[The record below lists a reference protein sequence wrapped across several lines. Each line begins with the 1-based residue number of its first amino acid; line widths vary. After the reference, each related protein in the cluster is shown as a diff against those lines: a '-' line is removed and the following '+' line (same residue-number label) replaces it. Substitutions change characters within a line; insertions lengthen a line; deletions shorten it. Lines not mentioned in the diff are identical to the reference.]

1 MTRTP
6 RRLILIT
13 GPSGAGRTT
22 ATNALEDLGY
32 ETINNIPLSVVPKV
46 VDGQLKKSLVL
57 GIDIRSRDFSIP
69 AFLDLIGGLR
79 QRVLPRPEILFLDC
93 RREILQRRF
102 SETRRRHPLAVD
114 CSLSDAINQEH
125 ILLAPMRNAADFV
138 LDSSDLNPHDLEKQI
153 YNWLATSEAMRLT
166 LSLQS
171 FSYKKGLPR
180 DLDMA
185 LDCRFLKNPHWESVL
200 RPLDGLET
208 AISDYVQ
215 NDLWYQGFFE
225 RSLDLIQFLLPAY
238 QDEGKS
244 HFAVGLGC
252 TGERH
257 RSVSVAESLA
267 QALAQWGGPVSI
279 RQWELNQSEDT

>member
-13 GPSGAGRTT
+13 GPSGAGLTT

-32 ETINNIPLSVVPKV
+32 ETIDNIPLSVVPKV
-46 VDGQLKKSLVL
+46 VDGQLKRSLVQE
-57 GIDIRSRDFSIP
+57 IDTQTRDFSIL
-69 AFLDLIGGLR
+69 ASLDLISGLR

-93 RREILQRRF
+93 RREILQRRY

-114 CSLSDAINQEH
+114 NSPSDAIEQEH
-125 ILLAPMRNAADFV
+125 ILLAPIRDAADFV
-138 LDSSDLNPHDLEKQI
+138 LDSSDLTPHDLEKHI
-153 YNWLATSEAMRLT
+153 YNWLATSEAMPLT

-180 DLDMA
+180 DLDMVM
-185 LDCRFLKNPHWESVL
+185 DCRFLKNPHWESAL
-200 RPLDGLET
+200 RPLEGLET

-215 NDLWYQGFFE
+215 SDLRYQGFFD
-225 RSLDLIQFLLPAY
+225 RGLSLIQSLLPAY

-252 TGERH
+252 TGGRH
-257 RSVSVAESLA
+257 RSVPVAESLA

>member
-13 GPSGAGRTT
+13 GTSGACRTT

-57 GIDIRSRDFSIP
+57 GIDTRTRDFSIP

-114 CSLSDAINQEH
+114 CSPSDAIDQEH
-125 ILLAPMRNAADFV
+125 ILLAPIRDAADFV
-138 LDSSDLNPHDLEKQI
+138 LDSSDLTPHDLEKHI
-153 YNWLATSEAMRLT
+153 YNWLATSEAMPLT

-180 DLDMA
+180 DLDMVM
-185 LDCRFLKNPHWESVL
+185 DCRFLKNPHWESAL
-200 RPLDGLET
+200 RPLEGLET

-215 NDLWYQGFFE
+215 SDLRYQGFFD

-279 RQWELNQSEDT
+279 RHRKLDQSEGT

>member
-1 MTRTP
+1 
-6 RRLILIT
+6 
-13 GPSGAGRTT
+13 
-22 ATNALEDLGY
+22 LGY
-32 ETINNIPLSVVPKV
+32 ETIDNIPLSVVPKD

-57 GIDIRSRDFSIP
+57 GIDTRTCDFSIS
-69 AFLDLIGGLR
+69 AILDLIGGLCHR
-79 QRVLPRPEILFLDC
+79 ALPRPEILFLDC
-93 RREILQRRF
+93 RKEILQRRF
-102 SETRRRHPLAVD
+102 SETCRRLPLAVD
-114 CSLSDAINQEH
+114 CSPSDAIDQEQ
-125 ILLAPMRNAADFV
+125 ILLAPMRDAADFV
-138 LDSSDLNPHDLEKQI
+138 LDSSDLTPHDLKKQI
-153 YNWLATSEAMRLT
+153 YNWFATSEAVPLT

-171 FSYKKGLPR
+171 VSYKKGLPR
-180 DLDMA
+180 DLDMV
-185 LDCRFLKNPHWESVL
+185 LDCRFLKNPHWESAP

-215 NDLWYQGFFE
+215 SDLRYQGLFD

-252 TGERH
+252 TGGRH

-279 RQWELNQSEDT
+279 RHRELYQSEGT

>member
-1 MTRTP
+1 MTRIP
-6 RRLILIT
+6 RRLIVIT

-32 ETINNIPLSVVPKV
+32 ETIDNIPLSVVPKV

-57 GIDIRSRDFSIP
+57 GIDTRTRDFSIS

-79 QRVLPRPEILFLDC
+79 QRALPRPEILFLDC
-93 RREILQRRF
+93 RKEILQRRF

-114 CSLSDAINQEH
+114 CSPNEAISQEQ
-125 ILLAPMRNAADFV
+125 ILLAPMRDTADFV
-138 LDSSDLNPHDLEKQI
+138 LDSSDLTPHDLKKQI
-153 YNWLATSEAMRLT
+153 YNWFAISEALPLT

-180 DLDMA
+180 DLDMV
-185 LDCRFLKNPHWESVL
+185 LDCRFLKNPHWESAL
-200 RPLDGLET
+200 RPLDGLEI
-208 AISDYVQ
+208 AISDYVKS
-215 NDLWYQGFFE
+215 DLRYQGFFD
-225 RSLDLIQFLLPAY
+225 RSVDLIRFLLPAY

-252 TGERH
+252 TGGRH
-257 RSVSVAESLA
+257 RSVFVAESLA
-267 QALAQWGGPVSI
+267 QALAQLGGPVSI
-279 RQWELNQSEDT
+279 RRRELDQSEGT